1 MRHEHGHLHERT
13 GMLAAMW
20 RGIDATRRIVVN
32 LLFIA
37 IVIALLVLAFRGDEP
52 EVADTTALV
61 VAPEGQ
67 LVEQLAAKTVERMLD
82 EVRGS
87 SAAETLVKDV
97 VDSIRAARDDDRVK
111 VLVLDLGAFDG
122 ARLTKLQDVGDAV
135 RDFKTSGKQVIA
147 TADAYGQDAYYL
159 AAFADEVWLHEMG
172 MVLLEGYGRYRMY
185 YKEGIDKL
193 GLDVHVFRVG
203 EYKSYVEPYIRDDM
217 SPEAREADAEWLGD
231 LWRIFL
237 EDVAAERGMTPERLD
252 EYAQGFPAVI
262 AAAAGD
268 TARAALDFGLV
279 DHVLTRVETRERL
292 ITMVGE
298 DEESH
303 SYNQVAFAEYL
314 KTIDEDRFG
323 RKAKGDRIGVVVAR
337 GSILDGSQPAGAIGG
352 DSTAKLIRQARND
365 DKVKAIVLRV
375 DSGGGSAFA
384 SEVIRRECEA
394 TRAAGK
400 PVVASMGSVAA
411 SGGYWISTSSDQIWA
426 HPGTITGSIGILA
439 IFPTYQRPLA
449 EHLGIHVDGISTAP
463 LAGVRPDRELPP
475 EIGGVIQSVIDQ
487 GYREFLERVAASRG
501 MTTEEVDRIARGRV
515 WSGQDAHELGLVDHL
530 GTLGDAIAAAAALAG
545 LGDDYAVSYVEPEEK
560 LKDRLLREMMAEAA
574 AAAAA
579 GNGPASPVER
589 ALQAIEREA
598 AEIGELNDP
607 GHVYAWSGIQT
618 D

>member
-1 MRHEHGHLHERT
+1 MGHDHEHSHHPT

-20 RGIDATRRIVVN
+20 QGIDATRRFVVN

-37 IVIALLVLAFRGDEP
+37 ILVALLVLAFRGDEP
-52 EVADTTALV
+52 EIADTTALV
-61 VAPEGQ
+61 VAPQGQ
-67 LVEQLAAKTVERMLD
+67 LVEQLAARTVERMID
-82 EVRGS
+82 EARGT
-87 SAAETLVKDV
+87 AAPETLVKDV
-97 VDSIRAARDDDRVK
+97 VDAIRAARDDDRVK

-122 ARLTKLQDVGDAV
+122 ARLTKLQDVRDAV
-135 RDFKTSGKQVIA
+135 RDFKTSGKQVVA
-147 TADAYGQDAYYL
+147 TADAYAQDAYYL
-159 AAFADEVWLHEMG
+159 AAFADEVWVNEMG

-203 EYKSYVEPYIRDDM
+203 EYKSYVEPYLRDDM

-237 EDVAAERGMTPERLD
+237 EEVAAERGMTPERLD
-252 EYAQGFPAVI
+252 EYAQRFPDVM

-268 TARAALDFGLV
+268 TAKAALDFGLV
-279 DHVLTRVETRERL
+279 DQALTRVESRERL
-292 ITMVGE
+292 VAMVGE
-298 DEESH
+298 DEDSH
-303 SYNQVAFAEYL
+303 SYNQVAFADYL
-314 KTIDEDRFG
+314 KTIDDDRFG
-323 RKAKGDRIGVVVAR
+323 RDAKGDKVGVVVAR

-352 DSTAKLIRQARND
+352 DSTAKLIRQARD
-365 DKVKAIVLRV
+365 DDAIKAIVLRV

-411 SGGYWISTSSDQIWA
+411 SGGYWISTSADQIWA
-426 HPGTITGSIGILA
+426 HPGTVTGSIGILA

-449 EHLGIHVDGISTAP
+449 EHLGIHVDGIATAP
-463 LAGVRPDRELPP
+463 LAGVRPDRALPP
-475 EIGGVIQSVIDQ
+475 EIGGVIQSAIDH

-515 WSGQDAHELGLVDHL
+515 WSGQDAHSLGLVDHL
-530 GTLGDAIAAAAALAG
+530 GTLGDAIAAAAELAE
-545 LGDDYAVSYVEPEEK
+545 LGEDYAVSYVEPEEK
-560 LKDRLLREMMAEAA
+560 LKDRILRRLTAEAV

-579 GNGPASPVER
+579 GSGPPSPLER
-589 ALQAIEREA
+589 ALRAIEREA

-607 GHVYAWSGIQT
+607 GHVYAWSGIAT

>member
-1 MRHEHGHLHERT
+1 MSYEHEHRHERT

-20 RGIDATRRIVVN
+20 RGVDAARRLVFN

-37 IVIALLVLAFRGDEP
+37 IVIALLALAFRRDEP
-52 EVADTTALV
+52 DIADTTALV
-61 VAPEGQ
+61 VAPKGQ

-82 EVRGS
+82 EARGS
-87 SAAETLVKDV
+87 ATPETLVKDV
-97 VDSIRAARDDDRVK
+97 VDAIRAARDDDRVK

-122 ARLTKLQDVGDAV
+122 ARLTKLQDVRDAV

-159 AAFADEVWLHEMG
+159 AAFADEVWLHKMG
-172 MVLLEGYGRYRMY
+172 MVMLEGYGRYRMY

-279 DHVLTRVETRERL
+279 DQALTRVETRERL
-292 ITMVGE
+292 IGLVGE
-298 DEESH
+298 DEDDH
-303 SYNQVAFAEYL
+303 SYNQVAFADYL
-314 KTIDEDRFG
+314 KTIDDDRFG
-323 RKAKGDRIGVVVAR
+323 RDAKGDKVGVVVAR

-352 DSTAKLIRQARND
+352 DSTAKLIHQARND

-394 TRAAGK
+394 ARAAGK

-411 SGGYWISTSSDQIWA
+411 SGGYWISTASDQIWA

-463 LAGVRPDRELPP
+463 LAGVRPDRELPS
-475 EIGGVIQSVIDQ
+475 EVGGLIQSVIDQ

-501 MTTEEVDRIARGRV
+501 MTTDEVDRIARGRV
-515 WSGQDAHELGLVDHL
+515 WSGQDAHELGLVDNL
-530 GTLGDAIAAAAALAG
+530 GTLDDAIAAAAALAG

-560 LKDRLLREMMAEAA
+560 LKDRLLRELMAEAV

-579 GNGPASPVER
+579 GSGPASPLEQ
-589 ALQAIEREA
+589 ALRTIEREA
-598 AEIGELNDP
+598 AVIGELNDP
-607 GHVYAWSGIQT
+607 GYVYAWSGIQT